1 MGLPKKNIEKKNI
14 FRENHVE
21 VRRFD
26 GTLYIGTDVEGGR
39 MKLKGTLTRDI
50 LAFLIIFNI
59 KSVFF

>member
-26 GTLYIGTDVEGGR
+26 GTLSS
-39 MKLKGTLTRDI
+39 L
-50 LAFLIIFNI
+50 FLPFSFTVLYLVLVSFTTVYFSFRED
-59 KSVFF
+59 KH